1 MLIERINRQ
10 EANKSKIEVD
20 IAYLTGAIRDKKYDV
35 PVMERLYVLAENT
48 SGLIIDQDFVFPDD
62 NEMEV
67 IFGMTVNYILVHQ
80 YARTLFFCIEIKCTY
95 DFIFLQFLQD
105 HSYNK
110 MLLLLRL
117 RRRFQILSPPRCT
130 NF

>member
-62 NEMEV
+62 DEMEI
-67 IFGMTVNYILVHQ
+67 IFSMTIDYILNYGKPDTIIVRD
-80 YARTLFFCIEIKCTY
+80 YYVLNLLNDLCKRTGIKLKIRGKLKAIDY
-95 DFIFLQFLQD
+95 FVESFLR
-105 HSYNK
+105 Y
-110 MLLLLRL
+110 
-117 RRRFQILSPPRCT
+117 RF
-130 NF
+130 